1 MPISGRIRG
10 QGTIIGAAF
19 ILLIILTGYSLFI
32 LNTRTQ
38 TAYQRVVREMH
49 QRDLEMTQESLAL
62 KRVKTDDEG
71 KARLTIT
78 NLSPYTVHIIY
89 IGVIDE
95 ESKTQTFK
103 KADIYIDPM
112 ETITST
118 AKITLSEDKTYKI
131 LLVTERG
138 NIFSKEVKPG
148 LEVSSDTAIEITPGG
163 LWAKDRYPSQY
174 DVERGTHI
182 AGTVPE
188 SVMEVD
194 GDYLEVLSEQ
204 GVSAIPY
211 HPEDYRLLGSTSH
224 VSGSISDLDEDD
236 ESYMVFQSYDS
247 SYETPYHP
255 DRAKPLGWS
264 SRLSGR
270 PEDLSRDDGVYM
282 VFNSYIS
289 EASPDTPSRAIVA
302 YRSTDGSGVRYP
314 KYREF
319 YKEWGPQR
327 ELERIGTVRT
337 VRVAYCTRLER
348 LQEVIVIALDTSG
361 YLHAYVYNGTKWSY
375 TKLGRVW
382 TRAPS
387 TPDRPFD
394 IAYETSSGRA
404 IVVYANTL
412 SDGRKDLSYRIWNGT
427 AWSEEYYIDDPGHA
441 SHVRYRWVLL
451 ESNPLPSSNEIG
463 MIAIDGSNGD
473 ANAAIWDG
481 KEWRDWIEVTG
492 SVANPYYECIAL
504 AYEHS
509 TGHLM
514 AVAAVYGSETMV
526 AWTRYT
532 GRWSKPEIMD
542 VNPSPRS
549 RRARW
554 LTLKSQRFKDSNRL
568 MLLSLD
574 EGYDVCAV
582 EWNGKEWLKPIRLD
596 GYVETY
602 TTRCIDGDWEPE
614 NGKGRFIAV
623 CGDRNIDE
631 ISYKIYTPEKGWDPP
646 EEGKWYR
653 YRGLTTDQR
662 WVQVRSDPRGVGHA
676 QLLIGTVDDRRYLT
690 ITQWDGERMGEQI
703 IATKYVGT
711 LTYETFEIAFQLY
724 GEPTERTVEI
734 EVYGGSD
741 LEDWS
746 GLTWIVDSACTA
758 PSASVTLQLYD
769 YEADEYPTSGDGY
782 IHYTSS
788 STPNTDETVNQTITD
803 NPERFRDGSGRWKM
817 KATIVKRSSEPLRF
831 KLDLVEFK
839 PSHPQ
844 QTCSVEL
851 LGSGDTES
859 WFSLLWKID
868 SSWSVGEVNVTLQ
881 LYNYEADTYPTS
893 GDGYINYI
901 SSSTPNVDETV
912 SQNIT
917 SSPDAFR
924 DLDGSWKLRITGV
937 KESSTPFQLHLDLVE
952 YRPRESAGYTASTAF
967 IFTDVSTDDPEELKF
982 KLVSDHTLSGVEVT
996 LQLWNYTAGAYA
1008 EGGTGYLTYTSSEA
1022 NETRWLNITSGAGDF
1037 VEGGEV
1043 KLRMTSHHRSQFI
1056 QRVNLLKMDYAYS
1069 SDKLP
1074 YDVYKTYIIRVYDEA
1089 TGEPRPYAS
1098 LTIYSNGT
1106 AVEFEGLSNPA
1117 FVHADE
1123 EGEYRLSLKSSNPE
1137 GEVFKLYVLV
1147 GSVAAERRIV
1157 QKPRR

>member
-1 MPISGRIRG
+1 MPISGRAKRG

-19 ILLIILTGYSLFI
+19 MLLIILTGYSLFL

-38 TAYQRVVREMH
+38 MNYQKVVREMH
-49 QRDLEMTQESLAL
+49 QRDLKMTQEKLEL
-62 KRVKTDDEG
+62 RRVKAEPSG
-71 KARLTIT
+71 GVKFTIT
-78 NLSPYTVHIIY
+78 NRGPYTAHIIY
-89 IGVIDE
+89 IGVVDE

-103 KADIYIDPM
+103 KVDIYIDPA
-112 ETITST
+112 ETITYK
-118 AKITLSEDKTYKI
+118 AQITLREDKAYNI
-131 LLVTERG
+131 LLVTELG
-138 NIFSKEVKPG
+138 NVFSREVKPG
-148 LEVSSDTAIEITPGG
+148 LEVSSDTVIEIIPGG
-163 LWAKDRYPSQY
+163 LWVKDQYPSQY
-174 DVERGTHI
+174 EVERGTYI
-182 AGTVPE
+182 TGTVPD
-188 SVMEVD
+188 SVEEID
-194 GDYLEVLSEQ
+194 GDYLETLSEL

-211 HPEDYRLLGSTSH
+211 HPSDYRLLGSTSH
-224 VSGSISDLDEDD
+224 ISGSISDLEEDE
-236 ESYMVFQSYDS
+236 ESYMIFQSYES

-255 DRAKPLGWS
+255 DRVKPLGWS

-270 PEDLSRDDGVYM
+270 PQDLSGDDSVYM

-319 YKEWGPQR
+319 YREWGPQK
-327 ELERIGTVRT
+327 ELERANTIRT

-348 LQEVIVIALDTSG
+348 LQEVIVVALDNDG

-375 TKLGRVW
+375 TQLGRIW
-382 TRAPS
+382 TTAPT

-394 IAYETSSGRA
+394 IAYEGTSGRA
-404 IVVYANTL
+404 LVVYANTL
-412 SDGRKDLSYRIWNGT
+412 TDGEKDLSYRIWNGT
-427 AWSEEYYIDDPGHA
+427 AWSDEYYIDDPGHA
-441 SHVRYRWVLL
+441 THVRYRWVIL
-451 ESNPLPSSNEIG
+451 ETNPRPGSNEIG
-463 MIAIDGSNGD
+463 MVAIDGTNRD
-473 ANAAIWDG
+473 ANAAIWNG
-481 KEWRDWIEVTG
+481 SSWGEWQEITN
-492 SVANPYYECIAL
+492 SVSNEYYECIAI
-504 AYEHS
+504 AYEYS
-509 TGHLM
+509 TGYLM
-514 AVAAVYGSETMV
+514 AVAGYGSLI

-532 GRWSKPEIMD
+532 GTWSTPSFLDI
-542 VNPSPRS
+542 NPSAT
-549 RRARW
+549 RRMRW
-554 LTLKSQRFKDSNRL
+554 LIMKGQRVEGSNRL

-574 EGYDVCAV
+574 EANDACAIV
-582 EWNGKEWLKPIRLD
+582 WDGNQWGQPIRLD
-596 GYVETY
+596 DRMETY
-602 TTRCIDGDWEPE
+602 ATRCLDGDWEP
-614 NGKGRFIAV
+614 GSDRFIV
-623 CGDRNIDE
+623 VGGDRNIDA
-631 ISYKIYTPEKGWDPP
+631 ISYKIWTP
-646 EEGKWYR
+646 EEGWTPALENVWYR
-653 YRGLTTDQR
+653 YWGLTTDQR
-662 WVQVRSDPRGVGHA
+662 WVQVRADPRGVGEA
-676 QLLIGTVDDRRYLT
+676 KLLIGTVDDGRDLVLT
-690 ITQWDGERMGEQI
+690 IWDGNNMGGQI
-703 IATKYVGT
+703 EATRSVNT

-724 GEPTERTVEI
+724 GEPTERTVEV
-734 EVYGGSD
+734 EMEGSSD
-741 LEDWS
+741 LKDWN
-746 GLTWIVDSACTA
+746 GLTWVIDSACTL

-769 YEADEYPTSGDGY
+769 YETGSYPSSGDGY

-788 STPNTDETVNQTITD
+788 DTANTDETVNQTITD

-817 KATIVKRSSEPLRF
+817 RATIVKEGGEPLRF

-917 SSPDAFR
+917 SSPEAFR

-937 KESSTPFQLHLDLVE
+937 KESSTPFQLRLDLVE

-996 LQLWNYTAGAYA
+996 LQLWNYTAGAYT

-1089 TGEPRPYAS
+1089 TGEARPYAS

-1157 QKPRR
+1157 QEPRR

>member
-1 MPISGRIRG
+1 MPIYGRAKRG

-19 ILLIILTGYSLFI
+19 MLLIILTGYSLFI
-32 LNTRTQ
+32 LNTRIQ

-62 KRVKTDDEG
+62 KRVKTDAEG
-71 KARLTIT
+71 KTRLTIT
-78 NLSPYTVHIIY
+78 NLSPYTAHIIY

-148 LEVSSDTAIEITPGG
+148 LEVSSDTVIEIAPGG

-174 DVERGTHI
+174 DVEMGVHLS
-182 AGTVPE
+182 GTVPE

-204 GVSAIPY
+204 GVSVIPY
-211 HPEDYRLLGSTSH
+211 HPEDYRLLGSTSYI
-224 VSGSISDLDEDD
+224 SGSVSDLEEDD
-236 ESYMVFQSYDS
+236 ESYMIFQSYET

-264 SRLSGR
+264 SRLSGQ
-270 PEDLSRDDGVYM
+270 PQDLSRDDGVYM

-348 LQEVIVIALDTSG
+348 LQEVIIIALDTSG
-361 YLHAYVYNGTKWSY
+361 YLHAYVYNGTKWNY
-375 TKLGRVW
+375 TQLGRIW
-382 TRAPS
+382 TTAPT

-394 IAYETSSGRA
+394 IAYERTSGRA
-404 IVVYANTL
+404 LVVYANTL
-412 SDGRKDLSYRIWNGT
+412 TDGEKDLSYRIWNGT
-427 AWSEEYYIDDPGHA
+427 AWSDEYYIDDPGHA
-441 SHVRYRWVLL
+441 THVRYRWVIL
-451 ESNPLPSSNEIG
+451 ETNPRPGSNEIG
-463 MIAIDGSNGD
+463 MVAIDGTNRD
-473 ANAAIWDG
+473 ANAAIWNG
-481 KEWRDWIEVTG
+481 SSWGEWQEITN
-492 SVANPYYECIAL
+492 SVSNEYYECTAI
-504 AYEHS
+504 AYEYS
-509 TGHLM
+509 TGYLM
-514 AVAAVYGSETMV
+514 AVAGYGSLI

-532 GRWSKPEIMD
+532 GTWSTPSFLDI
-542 VNPSPRS
+542 NPSATLRM
-549 RRARW
+549 RW
-554 LTLKSQRFKDSNRL
+554 LIMKGQRVEGSNRL

-574 EGYDVCAV
+574 EANDACAIV
-582 EWNGKEWLKPIRLD
+582 WDGNQWGQPIRLD
-596 GYVETY
+596 SRMETY
-602 TTRCIDGDWEPE
+602 ATRCLDGDWEP
-614 NGKGRFIAV
+614 GGDRFIV
-623 CGDRNIDE
+623 VGGDRNIDA
-631 ISYKIYTPEKGWDPP
+631 ISYKIWTP
-646 EEGKWYR
+646 EEGWTPALENVWYR
-653 YRGLTTDQR
+653 YWGLTTDQR
-662 WVQVRSDPRGVGHA
+662 WVQVRADPRGVGEA
-676 QLLIGTVDDRRYLT
+676 KLLIGTVDDGRDLVLT
-690 ITQWDGERMGEQI
+690 IWDGNNMGGQI
-703 IATKYVGT
+703 EATRSVNT

-724 GEPTERTVEI
+724 GEPTERTVEV
-734 EVYGGSD
+734 EMEGSSD
-741 LEDWS
+741 LKDWN
-746 GLTWIVDSACTA
+746 GLTWAIDSACTL

-769 YEADEYPTSGDGY
+769 YETGSYPSNGDGY

-788 STPNTDETVNQTITD
+788 DTANTDETVNQTITD
-803 NPERFRDGSGRWKM
+803 NPERFRDDSGRWKM
-817 KATIVKRSSEPLRF
+817 KATIVKESGEPLRF

-839 PSHPQ
+839 PSHPR
-844 QTCSVEL
+844 QTCSVEF
-851 LGSGDTES
+851 LGSGDTQP

-868 SSWSVGEVNVTLQ
+868 SSWNVGEVNVTLQ
-881 LYNYEADTYPTS
+881 LCNYEDDAYPTS

-901 SSSTPNVDETV
+901 SSPTPNVDETV

-924 DLDGSWKLRITGV
+924 DHDGSWKLRITGV
-937 KESSTPFQLHLDLVE
+937 KESSTPFQLRLDLVE

-982 KLVSDHTLSGVEVT
+982 KLVSDHILSGVEVT

-1037 VEGGEV
+1037 VEGGEA

-1074 YDVYKTYIIRVYDEA
+1074 YDVYKTYVIRIYDEE

-1106 AVEFEGLSNPA
+1106 TVEFEGLSNPA

-1137 GEVFKLYVLV
+1137 GEIFKLYVLV
-1147 GSVAAERRIV
+1147 GGVAAERRIV
-1157 QKPRR
+1157 QEPRR